1 MKKEIEMGLQLTPAK
16 ESQTAI
22 HEAIAASEFYTE
34 FYTEFDSEFACYFFP
49 EERENYDA
57 LEAALDNLFAGLNVS
72 YRIEGVF

>member
-22 HEAIAASEFYTE
+22 HEAIAASE